1 MKASLL
7 WIDLRNVQ
15 KNIVEAEHVEHNT
28 CWKHFFYNMYDII
41 VCKIYMLKRSYFVKN
56 ILWKC
61 IMLWNC
67 CEKMTL
73 WKHLSL
79 QKLHRENLMFWAKY
93 TVKAYSLCGKYIMKA
108 YSIYGKYILKAYS
121 IYGKYIL
128 KAYSICGKYILKAY
142 SLSGKYIVKAY

>member
-1 MKASLL
+1 
-7 WIDLRNVQ
+7 
-15 KNIVEAEHVEHNT
+15 
-28 CWKHFFYNMYDII
+28 
-41 VCKIYMLKRSYFVKN
+41 MLKAFLLQYVWHHSVQNIYAEKILFCKN

-108 YSIYGKYILKAYS
+108 YSLYGKYILKAYS
-121 IYGKYIL
+121 L
-128 KAYSICGKYILKAY
+128 CR
-142 SLSGKYIVKAY
+142 KYIVKAYCTDEISISDVNRHRTSLATIYMCLKVYCYKCIC